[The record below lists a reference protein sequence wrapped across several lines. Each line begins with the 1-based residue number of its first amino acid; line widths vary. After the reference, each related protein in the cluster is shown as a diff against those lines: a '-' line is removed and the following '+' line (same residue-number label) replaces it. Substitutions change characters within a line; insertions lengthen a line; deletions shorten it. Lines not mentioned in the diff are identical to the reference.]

1 MANEMIWKFRFKL
14 DDGSRVGRQKQIEN
28 FLYYGS
34 FSIQKLL
41 FLAFCTLSQIHT
53 MLHNGLEPNQV
64 NLENELE
71 NVRKSHNR
79 LRIVYYYFLFLFF
92 LIFIYLLFFLLFDGV
107 FFFCSLLRA
116 ANHCEPHG
124 ANYAANCTRSRTA
137 LPGRRNETQLEWGL
151 QKRQHLSQ
159 SASQVSQ
166 PAQASQA
173 KPSSPASERPKRR
186 SGGRR
191 SRCRSCRRCRC
202 RCRWCCCC
210 RWSSQPMTLTAA
222 VAATTS

>member
-14 DDGSRVGRQKQIEN
+14 DDGSRMGRQKQIEN

-34 FSIQKLL
+34 CSIQKLL
-41 FLAFCTLSQIHT
+41 FLAFCTLSQRHT

-79 LRIVYYYFLFLFF
+79 LRIVYYYFLFLF
-92 LIFIYLLFFLLFDGV
+92 LIYIYY
-107 FFFCSLLRA
+107 FFFYLMEFSFVVRCCEQRTTV
-116 ANHCEPHG
+116 NHTELTMRRIVRVPEPRCQADEMRLSSSG
-124 ANYAANCTRSRTA
+124 ACKNDNTWA
-137 LPGRRNETQLEWGL
+137 
-151 QKRQHLSQ
+151 SQ
-159 SASQVSQ
+159 PAKSVSQVSQ
-166 PAQASQA
+166 PAQPSQA

-186 SGGRR
+186 SGSRR

-202 RCRWCCCC
+202 RC